1 MGCLGWIIVG
11 LLAGG
16 IAKLLLPGDDVGG
29 CIVTM
34 LVGIAGACLGG
45 FLGTLLGFGSFQGF
59 DLRSLALAI
68 GGAILILLVLRLFYD
83 PSKKSGAER

>member
-16 IAKLLLPGDDVGG
+16 VAKLLLPGKDVGG
-29 CIVTM
+29 CIVTT

-45 FLGTLLGFGSFQGF
+45 FLGTLLGFGSFRGF
-59 DLRSLALAI
+59 DPRSLALAI
-68 GGAILILLVLRLFYD
+68 GGAVLILLALRLFRE
-83 PSKKSGAER
+83 PSKKSSD